1 MKTKLL
7 FIVFSL
13 FYFSANAQD
22 NCLQFNGAATE
33 VEGQQVL
40 LPNSA
45 TLDALKGAT
54 VYTIEAWV
62 KPMNSSVYNNRTI
75 VKRWGLFA
83 LQLYSPN
90 TLNPNRF
97 SFTVYNNKGDGTNG
111 TTFYNTTANCIIV
124 GQWNHIAVVCDGT
137 NTKLYANGVEVTGT
151 LGSTTVASVAT
162 TYVAK
167 SLEANPILGSVS
179 SPYVATDG
187 FYVGAGGNVTFFN
200 GFIDKIR
207 VKIEAVAVATMQTAI
222 TSPAYT
228 TDANTVVLMNFNEG
242 AGTVTANEVTPA
254 NADLQC
260 TISGCTTLPNW
271 VDAATA
277 YVNESALT
285 YFSIYPNPV
294 ANQNLIIAP
303 KVDQIIQE
311 VALSDALGRKIF
323 SNTYNASTP
332 IEISTQ
338 NLKSGVYFI
347 NIKNQ
352 TGVVSAKIMV
362 E

>member
-7 FIVFSL
+7 AFFFLVFANSL
-13 FYFSANAQD
+13 FAQNYALLFD
-22 NCLQFNGAATE
+22 DVDDRVYYADDITLDIIDGATSFTLEAWIY
-33 VEGQQVL
+33 
-40 LPNSA
+40 PNS
-45 TLDALKGAT
+45 TTVKGKVVLKRWNQYSLSLYTDAAQT
-54 VYTIEAWV
+54 TEAND
-62 KPMNSSVYNNRTI
+62 PDNGRRFYFTRNDGSGNSS
-75 VKRWGLFA
+75 G
-83 LQLYSPN
+83 N
-90 TLNPNRF
+90 T
-97 SFTVYNNKGDGTNG
+97 Y
-111 TTFYNTTANCIIV
+111 YNTTDNAIFLN
-124 GQWNHIAVVCDGT
+124 QWTHIAVVCDGT
-137 NTKLYANGVEVTGT
+137 DTKLYANGVDVT
-151 LGSTTVASVAT
+151 LGTNPAT
-162 TYVAK
+162 TAMCTPTVTNANFYIGYGGSGTYFPGYIGKVRVIK
-167 SLEANPILGSVS
+167 EAIAPAN
-179 SPYVATDG
+179 
-187 FYVGAGGNVTFFN
+187 F
-200 GFIDKIR
+200 
-207 VKIEAVAVATMQTAI
+207 QTSI
-222 TSPAYT
+222 NSPAYT
-228 TDANTVVLMNFNEG
+228 TNANTSVLLNLPEGSGLTTVNE
-242 AGTVTANEVTPA
+242 ASSV
-254 NADLQC
+254 NAALQC
-260 TISGCTTLPNW
+260 GGTGCTGAPTW